1 MTKRSTTAIEIV
13 SGAVAIGILADL
25 LLRATPW
32 GLNVTAFVLAFVAL
46 MTLLTYRN
54 RRQILDRPAIE
65 LSAAMVIF
73 AAMFAIRDSEELLV
87 IDSLAILAIM
97 GVLILRGLRIEIA
110 RAGMLHYIGGLFWAG
125 FNSLFA
131 PLLLIGKDLDRRLL
145 PGNRIASSIF
155 AVSRGLAIALP
166 LLLVFGVLF
175 SAADARFESF
185 IQNLV
190 DFNLRQTFSHIAIA
204 SVFALLTAGYLRG
217 TLIEPFVS
225 KSDSGDETDRAAV
238 RNESPEEGDFP
249 QTPQRVSAAT
259 GQTRNSRFA
268 LLEKLKNFDNSLLP
282 QSFTLGTIETI
293 LIFGLVDLIF
303 LAFVVFQLPYL
314 FGGMELVQSTP
325 GLKLADFARR
335 GFGELVVA
343 SLLVLPM
350 LLVGHWLLRRG
361 QPWLNN
367 VFRVLA
373 LVQIALLGVV
383 IASALQRVML
393 LTSEVG
399 YGWTPARFY
408 PIFLMLWLSVVFLWF
423 IATVLFGNRE
433 NFAWGALRSAILIL
447 FAVNLLNPDE
457 FIVNKNLDLMR
468 RGRQFDVSQATSLG
482 DDAVPQLIKA
492 LPEMNG
498 AERCIVQWELHK
510 KLTREQDESD
520 LRTWN
525 LARRNAKNLLR
536 TEHENLHPAPDNSC
550 PTWMD
555 FVEE

>member
-125 FNSLFA
+125 INSLFA
-131 PLLLIGKDLDRRLL
+131 PFLLIGKDLDRRLL

-190 DFNLRQTFSHIAIA
+190 NFNLRQTFSHIAIA
-204 SVFALLTAGYLRG
+204 SVFAFLTAGYLRG

-238 RNESPEEGDFP
+238 NESPEEGDFP

-468 RGRQFDVSQATSLG
+468 RGRQFDASQATSLG

-498 AERCIVQWELHK
+498 AERCIVRWELHR
-510 KLTREQDESD
+510 KLTREQEESD

-525 LARRNAKNLLR
+525 LARRNAKNLLT

-555 FVEE
+555 FVE

>member
-1 MTKRSTTAIEIV
+1 MTKRSTIAIEII
-13 SGAVAIGILADL
+13 SGAIAIGILADL

-32 GLNVTAFVLAFVAL
+32 GLNVSVFVLAFVAL

-65 LSAAMVIF
+65 LSAAMVVF

-87 IDSLAILAIM
+87 LDSLAILAIM

-110 RAGMLHYIGGLFWAG
+110 RAGVLHYITGLFWAG
-125 FNSLFA
+125 INSLFA
-131 PLLLIGKDLDRRLL
+131 PFLLIGKDLDRRLL

-155 AVSRGLAIALP
+155 AVFRGLALALP
-166 LLLVFGVLF
+166 LLLVFGALF
-175 SAADARFESF
+175 TAADARFESF
-185 IQNLV
+185 VQNLV
-190 DFNLRQTFSHIAIA
+190 DFNLRQIISHIAIA
-204 SVFALLTAGYLRG
+204 SVFAFLTAGYLRG
-217 TLIEPFVS
+217 TLIEPFAS
-225 KSDSGDETDRAAV
+225 QNESGDEPARAAV
-238 RNESPEEGDFP
+238 GSESPEQDDLP
-249 QTPQRVSAAT
+249 QTPQQVSEAT
-259 GQTRNSRFA
+259 GHARNSRFA
-268 LLEKLKNFDNSLLP
+268 LLERLKNFDNSLLP

-293 LIFGLVDLIF
+293 LIFGLVDLVF

-361 QPWLNN
+361 QPWLEN

-408 PIFLMLWLSVVFLWF
+408 PLFLMLWLSVVFLWF
-423 IATVLFGNRE
+423 IVTVLFGNRE

-468 RGRQFDVSQATSLG
+468 RGRQFDAFQATSLG
-482 DDAVPQLIKA
+482 DDAVGPLIKA
-492 LPEMNG
+492 LPELNG
-498 AERCIVQWELHK
+498 MERCIVQWNLHR
-510 KLTREQDESD
+510 KLTREKEESD
-520 LRTWN
+520 VRTWN
-525 LARRNAKNLLR
+525 LARRNAKNLL
-536 TEHENLHPAPDNSC
+536 TSEHEKLHPAPDNTC

-555 FVEE
+555 FVE